1 MSAEELT
8 VDEASFDAVLCALGL
23 MYVPDPRRALKSMG
37 RAARQGGRVAATVW
51 GERRNCGWAEIFP
64 IVDARVASEVC
75 PMFFAPGAP
84 GGLRGDFEAAG
95 LVELREQR
103 QSEALEFPD
112 ERTLLTAMLLG
123 GPVALAAKRFTPT
136 VMAEVE
142 AEFLDSVRQH
152 RRADGSYRIPGEFV
166 TVSGVRP

>member
-1 MSAEELT
+1 
-8 VDEASFDAVLCALGL
+8 
-23 MYVPDPRRALKSMG
+23 
-37 RAARQGGRVAATVW
+37 
-51 GERRNCGWAEIFP
+51 
-64 IVDARVASEVC
+64 VC